1 MGGLSVGL
9 ILNSPCLHH
18 ENCPVDKK
26 ENFYWHLGNERVR
39 YTHSNQSIRKRNLT
53 FLSIIKCKTTGHKFI
68 HCWRRHDVSTRF
80 YSPLTGAQMEDVRGS
95 WWRRDSSPSGEGG
108 NKFSIF
114 PLSGLFPLLFFHIF
128 LEGQRQIQFY
138 WSYLFS
144 LLLECYLF
152 CQTHKWDQNTKPG
165 MILKLSQ

>member
-1 MGGLSVGL
+1 MRIVWQTIRRVFTDILGMNGSGKL
-9 ILNSPCLHH
+9 ILSIRNSIK
-18 ENCPVDKK
+18 V
-26 ENFYWHLGNERVR
+26 LGNEIW
-39 YTHSNQSIRKRNLT
+39 HFCPLLNAKQPDIN
-53 FLSIIKCKTTGHKFI
+53 LSIAEEGTIFQLNFI
-68 HCWRRHDVSTRF
+68 
-80 YSPLTGAQMEDVRGS
+80 SPLTGAQMEDVRGS

-114 PLSGLFPLLFFHIF
+114 PLSGLFPLRFFHIF

-152 CQTHKWDQNTKPG
+152 CQTHKWDQNTEPG

>member
-1 MGGLSVGL
+1 MRIVWQTIRRVFTDILGMNGSGTL
-9 ILNSPCLHH
+9 ILSIRNSIK
-18 ENCPVDKK
+18 V
-26 ENFYWHLGNERVR
+26 LGNEIW
-39 YTHSNQSIRKRNLT
+39 HFCPLLNAKQPDIN
-53 FLSIIKCKTTGHKFI
+53 LSIAEEGTMFQLNFI
-68 HCWRRHDVSTRF
+68 P
-80 YSPLTGAQMEDVRGS
+80 PLTGAQMEDVRGS

-114 PLSGLFPLLFFHIF
+114 PLSGLFPLRFFHIF

-152 CQTHKWDQNTKPG
+152 GQTHKWDQNTEPG